1 MPDSVE
7 IWYLTPYGHA
17 NRPIHAIK
25 DRFGNPLI
33 SPGPVKNILKLI
45 ERNHRKAHKQIWE
58 DLLDVMEEIDDSRGE
73 GWGENDK
80 DVAKLLGKGEA
91 LVRTL
96 AILEYGNEFREDP
109 DAAYALVTTKALS
122 MFED

>member
-1 MPDSVE
+1 
-7 IWYLTPYGHA
+7 
-17 NRPIHAIK
+17 
-25 DRFGNPLI
+25 
-33 SPGPVKNILKLI
+33 
-45 ERNHRKAHKQIWE
+45 
-58 DLLDVMEEIDDSRGE
+58 MEEIDDSRGE